1 MDNCIIKST
10 VDKATLAIYGVKFG
24 VLYRAE
30 EEEHEKDGSVIVNII
45 APNGEKIEIPR
56 DLVVFLTTY
65 YHTPNI
71 DRFWS

>member
-24 VLYRAE
+24 VLYKAGKD
-30 EEEHEKDGSVIVNII
+30 EHKKDGSVVVHLT
-45 APNGEKIEIPR
+45 APDGKKIEIPS

-65 YHTPNI
+65 YPPPPPI
-71 DRFWS
+71 